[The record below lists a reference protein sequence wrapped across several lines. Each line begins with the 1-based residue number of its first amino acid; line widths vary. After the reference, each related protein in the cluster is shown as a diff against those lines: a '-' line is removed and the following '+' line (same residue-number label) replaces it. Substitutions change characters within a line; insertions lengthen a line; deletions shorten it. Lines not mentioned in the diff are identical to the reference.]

1 MRAFRQPPIP
11 KWRPVKDLPF
21 AAPQAGNRRAQAG
34 KALIVRGFRA
44 TMSFKP
50 MRAVSPRTARGIDT
64 FTSVLFVLPNF
75 IGVLVFVVLPV
86 TASLVLGFCKW
97 SGNRLELSAIDW
109 MGLANF
115 TKLLGFT
122 TDAPAVAVVGGIAL
136 AVGLVAAVVLALR
149 QRSAWGRPA
158 RWAAAAAVL
167 AMAWGV
173 RRYWAGVIDPQAS
186 DPLFW
191 QALWN
196 SLVLMTWGV
205 GGRIVLC
212 LAMAMLL
219 NQRLREIVLHRTI
232 YFLPTISSAIALYI
246 LWQALYHPDIGV
258 INQSLVAMRD
268 AMNGLVDTFG
278 GPAAWITWQPPNWLG
293 EISTAKPAF
302 IIMGWWHQMGG
313 LPMLL
318 YLAALQGIPEQL
330 YEAAEI
336 DGANAW
342 QRFWSITWPMVSPT
356 TFFILIMGVIRG
368 FQGGFQQAYIMTR
381 GGPAGSTTTVDYFI
395 YNRAFFQ
402 DQDMGYAS
410 AAAWVLFAIIL
421 TLTLIN
427 WRYGQRKVHY

>member
-1 MRAFRQPPIP
+1 MLAGLMRALSH
-11 KWRPVKDLPF
+11 K
-21 AAPQAGNRRAQAG
+21 
-34 KALIVRGFRA
+34 
-44 TMSFKP
+44 
-50 MRAVSPRTARGIDT
+50 TARRIDT
-64 FTSVLFVLPNF
+64 LTSVLFCLPNL

-86 TASLVLGFCKW
+86 ASSLVLGFCRW
-97 SGNRLELSAIDW
+97 RGSRLELNAIKW
-109 MGLANF
+109 VGLGNF
-115 TKLLGFT
+115 VRLLGFT
-122 TDAPAVAVVGGIAL
+122 TEASAGVVAGGIAL
-136 AVGLVAAVVLALR
+136 AGGLVVAAGWVLLR
-149 QRSAWGRPA
+149 HRTWRRPL
-158 RWAAAAAVL
+158 RWAAVAAIL
-167 AMAWGV
+167 AGGWGV
-173 RRYWAGVIDPQAS
+173 RKYWAAVIHPQANDPQ
-186 DPLFW
+186 FW

-212 LAMAMLL
+212 LAMALLL
-219 NQRLREIVLHRTI
+219 NQRLREIVVYRTI
-232 YFLPTISSAIALYI
+232 YFLPTVSSAIALYI
-246 LWQALYHPDIGV
+246 LWQALYHPDVGV
-258 INQSLVAMRD
+258 INRSLVAMRD
-268 AMNGLVDTFG
+268 ALNGLIDALG

-293 EISTAKPAF
+293 QVNTAKPAF
-302 IIMGWWHQMGG
+302 IVMGWWQQLGG

-330 YEAAEI
+330 YEAAEM

-342 QRFWSITWPMVSPT
+342 QRFWAITWPMVSPT

-421 TLTLIN
+421 ALTLIN
-427 WRYGQRKVHY
+427 WRYGQRRVHY

>member
-1 MRAFRQPPIP
+1 MR
-11 KWRPVKDLPF
+11 
-21 AAPQAGNRRAQAG
+21 
-34 KALIVRGFRA
+34 
-44 TMSFKP
+44 T
-50 MRAVSPRTARGIDT
+50 VSPKTARRIDT
-64 FTSVLFVLPNF
+64 LTSVLFCLPNL
-75 IGVLVFVVLPV
+75 IGVLVFVILPV

-97 SGNRLELSAIDW
+97 RGNRLELDAIEW
-109 MGLANF
+109 VGLTNF
-115 TKLLGFT
+115 AKLLGFT
-122 TDAPAVAVVGGIAL
+122 TDAPAVAIVGGIAL
-136 AVGLVAAVVLALR
+136 AAGLIAAAALALR
-149 QRSAWGRPA
+149 RWSGWRGLV
-158 RWAAAAAVL
+158 RWAALAALL
-167 AMAWGV
+167 AAGWGV
-173 RRYWAGVIDPQAS
+173 RRYWAGVVAPRAS

-196 SLVLMTWGV
+196 SLVLMVWGV

-219 NQRLREIVLHRTI
+219 NQRLRDIVVYRTI
-232 YFLPTISSAIALYI
+232 YFLPTVSSAIALYV

-258 INQSLVAMRD
+258 INQSLIGLRD
-268 AMNGLVDTFG
+268 GLNVVIDALG
-278 GPAAWITWQPPNWLG
+278 GPAAWIAWQPPNWLG
-293 EISTAKPAF
+293 EIGMAKPAF
-302 IIMGWWHQMGG
+302 ILMGWWQQIGG
-313 LPMLL
+313 LTMLL

-336 DGANAW
+336 DGASAF
-342 QRFWSITWPMVSPT
+342 QRFWAITWPMVSPT

-410 AAAWVLFAIIL
+410 AAAWILFSIIL
-421 TLTLIN
+421 VLTLIS

>member
-1 MRAFRQPPIP
+1 MP
-11 KWRPVKDLPF
+11 
-21 AAPQAGNRRAQAG
+21 AG
-34 KALIVRGFRA
+34 
-44 TMSFKP
+44 T
-50 MRAVSPRTARGIDT
+50 MRAVSAKTQRRIDT
-64 FTSVLFVLPNF
+64 LTSVLFVLPNM

-86 TASLVLGFCKW
+86 TASLALGFCRW
-97 SGNRLELSAIDW
+97 RGSRLELSAIDW

-115 TKLLGFT
+115 AKLLGFT
-122 TDAPAVAVVGGIAL
+122 TEASAAAVVGGIAL
-136 AVGLVAAVVLALR
+136 AAGAIAAAVLVVR
-149 QRSAWGRPA
+149 RWSAWSGPV
-158 RWAAAAAVL
+158 RWAAAAALL
-167 AMAWGV
+167 AMGWGA
-173 RRYWAGVIDPQAS
+173 RRYWFAVIDLQAN

-219 NQRLREIVLHRTI
+219 NQRLREIVVHRTI
-232 YFLPTISSAIALYI
+232 YFLPTVSSAIALYI
-246 LWQALYHPDIGV
+246 LWQALYHPDVGV
-258 INQSLVAMRD
+258 INQSLLAMRD
-268 AMNGLVDTFG
+268 GFNGLIDALG
-278 GPAAWITWQPPNWLG
+278 GPAGWITWQPPNWLG
-293 EISTAKPAF
+293 DIGTAKPAF
-302 IIMGWWHQMGG
+302 ILMGWWQQMGG

-342 QRFWSITWPMVSPT
+342 QRFRAITWPMVGPT

-421 TLTLIN
+421 ALTLIN
-427 WRYGQRKVHY
+427 WRYIQRKVHY

>member
-1 MRAFRQPPIP
+1 M
-11 KWRPVKDLPF
+11 
-21 AAPQAGNRRAQAG
+21 
-34 KALIVRGFRA
+34 
-44 TMSFKP
+44 
-50 MRAVSPRTARGIDT
+50 RTASSKTLRRIDAL
-64 FTSVLFVLPNF
+64 TSVLFCLPNL

-86 TASLVLGFCKW
+86 TACLALGFCRW
-97 SGNRLELSAIDW
+97 RGSRLELGAIDW
-109 MGLANF
+109 VGLANF
-115 TKLLGFT
+115 AKLLGFRT
-122 TDAPAVAVVGGIAL
+122 EASAAAVVGGFVLAGGLIVAVAWLLRRWSAWRRPVRWAAVAVLL
-136 AVGLVAAVVLALR
+136 AVG
-149 QRSAWGRPA
+149 
-158 RWAAAAAVL
+158 
-167 AMAWGV
+167 WGV

-196 SLVLMTWGV
+196 SLVLMIWGV

-219 NQRLREIVLHRTI
+219 NQRLREIVVHRTI

-246 LWQALYHPDIGV
+246 LWQALYHPDVGV
-258 INQSLVAMRD
+258 INRSLAAARD
-268 AMNGLVDTFG
+268 GLNVLIDAAG
-278 GPAAWITWQPPNWLG
+278 GPAGWITWQPPNWLG
-293 EISTAKPAF
+293 DVSTAKPAF
-302 IIMGWWHQMGG
+302 ILMGWWQQMGG

-342 QRFWSITWPMVSPT
+342 QRFRTITWPMVSPT

-368 FQGGFQQAYIMTR
+368 FQGGFQQAYVMTR
-381 GGPAGSTTTVDYFI
+381 GGPAGATTTVDYFI
-395 YNRAFFQ
+395 YNQAFFQ

-421 TLTLIN
+421 ALTLIN
-427 WRYGQRKVHY
+427 WHYGQRKVHY